1 MLMQW
6 LGSET
11 RGGAALRAVCAM
23 VAVWLMLFSWSE
35 LMTRFL
41 LSDSSTRYMN
51 YVKARTKGTGWY
63 DTIAELPTYATGMLV
78 GLAVGLL
85 LALIFRQRPARVAAA
100 TSVLLLA
107 LLVFTYFT
115 GGVVET
121 TTQLRFLLLGLVM
134 AAGLFVAP
142 WLMQRWR
149 GRGQRL
155 GA

>member
-1 MLMQW
+1 MLVQG
-6 LGSET
+6 LGGET
-11 RGGAALRAVCAM
+11 RGGAVLRGACAM
-23 VAVWLMLFSWSE
+23 IAVWLMLFSWSE

-41 LSDSSTRYMN
+41 LSDSSTRYLN
-51 YVKARTKGTGWY
+51 YVKAQTNGVGWY
-63 DTIAELPTYATGMLV
+63 DTIAELPTYATGVLV
-78 GLAVGLL
+78 GLVVGLL
-85 LALIFRQRPARVAAA
+85 LALIFRQRPERVAAA

-121 TTQLRFLLLGLVM
+121 TTQLRFLLLGAIM

-149 GRGQRL
+149 GRGQRV
-155 GA
+155 GV